1 MGSGLPRGAETRD
14 PPGEPFAIWQETFP
28 QQWHTDPVQGLVNQA
43 DSQTHLTEEKLRL
56 RWGDTTRPRT
66 FRKST
71 EGGTDQ
77 NLGARH
83 GSFSNSW
90 TPVTPK
96 AFTFKFTSRKALG
109 HFRFGATMNKAS
121 MNVYV

>member
-28 QQWHTDPVQGLVNQA
+28 QQWHTDPAQGLVNQA

-56 RWGDTTRPRT
+56 RWGDTTCPRT
-66 FRKST
+66 SRKST